1 MKIIDRYVIRTML
14 FYSAL
19 VLGVLLTLGGLFV
32 FIEQQDDIGVGSYGA
47 ADALLYT
54 ILNLPQQA
62 FELMPI
68 AVLIGGLL
76 GLGVLARGS
85 ELVVVRAAGVS
96 VARLAAAAA
105 FAGVL
110 IAVVTALLGE
120 VLAPPLQKFARQ
132 QKAFSKFSDVSF
144 AGSGS
149 AWVKDG
155 NMIVSVHEQSGD
167 NLFGGVYIFRFTGA
181 QDLLSVGHA
190 TRASLSETGGGWRL
204 DGYTESRFE
213 GERVVASPRTTLDLS
228 THVNPGFLGIA
239 ASEPRQLPSLGLL
252 RLIRHLEANGLETST
267 YVFALWSRIART
279 CAVIVVALLAV
290 PFALGPL
297 RSSGAG
303 ARIVIGVL
311 IGVAFFLAQRT
322 LESGGIVFNL
332 DPVILAWI
340 PTATLL
346 LVTVILI
353 ARTR

>member
-1 MKIIDRYVIRTML
+1 MKILDRYLIRTIL
-14 FYSAL
+14 LYSAL

-32 FIEQQDDIGVGSYGA
+32 FIQQQDDIGVGTYGA
-47 ADALLYT
+47 SDALLYT
-54 ILNLPQQA
+54 VLNLPQQA

-85 ELVVVRAAGVS
+85 ELVVMRAAGIS
-96 VARLAAAAA
+96 VTRLAASAAV
-105 FAGVL
+105 AGLV
-110 IAVVTALLGE
+110 IAVLTALLGE
-120 VLAPPLQKFARQ
+120 VVAPPLQTFARQ

-167 NLFGGVYIFRFTGA
+167 NLFGGVYIFRFTSP
-181 QDLLSVGHA
+181 QELLSVGHA
-190 TRASLSETGGGWRL
+190 QRASLSESGGGWRL
-204 DGYTESRFE
+204 DGYTETRFE
-213 GERVVASPRTTLDLS
+213 DERAIARPRSTLDLS

-252 RLIRHLEANGLETST
+252 RLIRHLEANGLETGT

-311 IGVAFFLAQRT
+311 IGVVFFLVQRT
-322 LESGGIVFNL
+322 LESGTIVFNL

-340 PTATLL
+340 PTGALAL
-346 LVTVILI
+346 ITVVLI